1 MAQQQAPN
9 MQNMAPAGAYVAP
22 PPPYAAASAA
32 PTPASAPDGCCAN
45 NKRSA
50 LYTWLPLSLRIGI
63 FLWCLIAFS
72 LCFAVKGS
80 VTVTA
85 YGAGAYLVAM
95 AILGFIFAVLFIIY
109 NVARIFVAGSEVYDA
124 IMDLIQLF
132 ETYIMSILLFAAA
145 TSSAAA
151 CSLWWA
157 TTGGTSVAI
166 TNAINYPYGLGYYDP
181 ETELGKVRGAS
192 AMAYLA
198 SFTYIALYW
207 YYNVRLFKRAVLKA
221 SLEAAAPTAQAA
233 KDNVPP
239 YNV

>member
-22 PPPYAAASAA
+22 PPPYAAAVPA
-32 PTPASAPDGCCAN
+32 PAGTPDGCCAN

-63 FLWCLIAFS
+63 FLWCLISFS
-72 LCFAVKGS
+72 LCFAVKGG
-80 VTVTA
+80 VTV

-95 AILGFIFAVLFIIY
+95 TILGFIFAILFIIY
-109 NVARIFVAGSEVYDA
+109 NVVRIFVAGSEVYDA
-124 IMDLIQLF
+124 KMDLTQLF

-145 TSSAAA
+145 TSAAA
-151 CSLWWA
+151 ASSLWWTA
-157 TTGGTSVAI
+157 TTTASLWSGW
-166 TNAINYPYGLGYYDP
+166 PYGYYDP
-181 ETELGKVRGAS
+181 ESELGKVRGAS

-221 SLEAAAPTAQAA
+221 SLEAAAPAVQAA